1 MAPEPD
7 LSAPRVWVHLFGDK
21 DTLTNFTRIMMKYSF
36 IVKSRLS
43 KGPQSRALQRE
54 LNYDQYTS
62 LLI

>member
-7 LSAPRVWVHLFGDK
+7 LSAPRVWVHLFGDE

-43 KGPQSRALQRE
+43 KD
-54 LNYDQYTS
+54 LNPEHYRGS
-62 LLI
+62 